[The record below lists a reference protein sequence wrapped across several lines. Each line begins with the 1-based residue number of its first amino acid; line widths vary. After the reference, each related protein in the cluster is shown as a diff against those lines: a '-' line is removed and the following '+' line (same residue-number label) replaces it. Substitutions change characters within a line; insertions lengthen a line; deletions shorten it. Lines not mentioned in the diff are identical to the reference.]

1 MLHILSP
8 AAVMMPTMA
17 FVSSVRGHGT
27 NSAAHRCPMWIAPR
41 DAVQTRGRLLQT
53 DGRANGRR
61 CVTYSDVVLGCVDKS
76 VSTVTR

>member
-8 AAVMMPTMA
+8 TAVMMPTMA

-41 DAVQTRGRLLQT
+41 DAVQTIEVLQT